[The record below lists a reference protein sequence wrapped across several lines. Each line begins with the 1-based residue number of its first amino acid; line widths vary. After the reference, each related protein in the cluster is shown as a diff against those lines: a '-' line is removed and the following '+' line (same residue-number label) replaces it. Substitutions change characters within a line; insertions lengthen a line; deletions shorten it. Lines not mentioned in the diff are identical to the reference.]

1 MQAEAADVVKVLQC
15 NFKNKKLKI
24 IKTAHKMSGFLLTV
38 IKKAEDFNLPLF
50 DISLFIC
57 YG

>member
-1 MQAEAADVVKVLQC
+1 MQAEAVVVVKVLQC

-24 IKTAHKMSGFLLTV
+24 IKTACKMSGFLLAV

-50 DISLFIC
+50 DINLFIC